1 VVRRSGVKVNFIE
14 VGPAVFVLRY
24 PVLDVSVTLILGE
37 TSAAVVDTLSSDRQA
52 RELRDVV
59 RTVTALPLV
68 LVNTHYHFD
77 HSYGNR
83 ILAEGDRPI
92 WGHEAAARAL
102 REDGEQDQRLW
113 YEMYR
118 PTHPDLAEELAAV
131 SIRPPDHT
139 VHRQATVDLG
149 GRVVELLHFGRG
161 HTDGDIVV
169 SVADASVLVAGDL
182 VESAGPPSFGD
193 AYPLEWPET
202 VGAIL
207 HVTTPAT
214 VVVPGHGPAVDV
226 DFVRAQHNDLTEL
239 AWLIR
244 DGHADG
250 APAEAIAAKAPFDPP
265 TALKAVRRG
274 LAELGG
280 RL

>member
-1 VVRRSGVKVNFIE
+1 VNFVE

-37 TSAAVVDTLSSDRQA
+37 RCAAVVDTLSSDQQA
-52 RELRDVV
+52 RELRDAV
-59 RTVTALPLV
+59 RRVTALPLV
-68 LVNTHYHFD
+68 LVNTHHHFD
-77 HSYGNR
+77 HSYGNGT
-83 ILAEGDRPI
+83 LAEGDRPI

-102 REDGEQDQRLW
+102 REEGERYQRLW
-113 YEMYR
+113 YEMYK

-131 SIRPPDHT
+131 AIRPPDHT

-169 SVADASVLVAGDL
+169 SVTDASVLVAGDL
-182 VESAGPPSFGD
+182 VESGGPPSFGD

-202 VGAIL
+202 LGAVL
-207 HVTTPAT
+207 HLTTPAT
-214 VVVPGHGPAVDV
+214 VVVPGHGPAVDP
-226 DFVRAQHNDLTEL
+226 DFVRGQHDDLSAL

-250 APAEAIAAKAPFDPP
+250 APAEAIAAKAPFEPP
-265 TALKAVRRG
+265 TALEAVRRG

-280 RL
+280 RI

>member
-1 VVRRSGVKVNFIE
+1 VSFVE

-24 PVLDVSVTLILGE
+24 PVLDVSVTLVVGE
-37 TSAAVVDTLSSDRQA
+37 AAAAVVDTLSSDRQA
-52 RELRDVV
+52 RELRDAV
-59 RTVTALPLV
+59 RSVTPLPLV

-77 HSYGNR
+77 HSYGNA
-83 ILAEGDRPI
+83 ILAEGDRPV

-102 REDGEQDQRLW
+102 RDDGERDQRLW

-118 PTHPDLAEELAAV
+118 PTLPDLAEELAAV
-131 SIRPPDHT
+131 TIRPPDHL

-169 SVADASVLVAGDL
+169 SMADASVLVAGDL
-182 VESAGPPSFGD
+182 VESGGPPSFGD

-202 VGAIL
+202 VGALL
-207 HVTTPAT
+207 HLVTPAT
-214 VVVPGHGPAVDV
+214 VVVPGHGPTVGM
-226 DFVRAQHNDLTEL
+226 DFVRAQHDDLTEL

-244 DGHADG
+244 EGHADG
-250 APAEAIAAKAPFDPP
+250 APAEAIAAKAPFDPA
-265 TALKAVRRG
+265 TSLKAVQRG

-280 RL
+280 RV

>member
-1 VVRRSGVKVNFIE
+1 MSFVE

-37 TSAAVVDTLSSDRQA
+37 AAAAVVDTLSSDRQA
-52 RELRDVV
+52 RELRDAV
-59 RTVTALPLV
+59 RTVTSLPLV

-77 HSYGNR
+77 HSYGNAV
-83 ILAEGDRPI
+83 LAEGDRPI
-92 WGHEAAARAL
+92 WAHEVAARRL
-102 REDGEQDQRLW
+102 REDGGRDQRLW

-118 PTHPDLAEELAAV
+118 PTLPDLAEELAAV
-131 SIRPPDHT
+131 TVTPPDHT

-149 GRVVELLHFGRG
+149 GRVVELLHLGRG

-182 VESAGPPSFGD
+182 VESSGPPSFGD

-202 VGAIL
+202 VGAVL
-207 HVTTPAT
+207 HLTTPAT

-226 DFVRAQHNDLTEL
+226 DFVRAQHDDLTEM

-250 APAEAIAAKAPFDPP
+250 APAEAIAAKAPFDLQ
-265 TALKAVRRG
+265 TSLKAVRRG

-280 RL
+280 RI

>member
-1 VVRRSGVKVNFIE
+1 MHFVE

-52 RELRDVV
+52 RELRDAV
-59 RTVTALPLV
+59 RTVTPLPLV

-102 REDGEQDQRLW
+102 REEGEQDQRHW
-113 YEMYR
+113 YERYK
-118 PTHPDLAEELAAV
+118 PTHPELAEELAAV
-131 SIRPPDHT
+131 TVTPPNHT

-161 HTDGDIVV
+161 HTDGDMVV

-182 VESAGPPSFGD
+182 VESSGPPSFGD
-193 AYPLEWPET
+193 AYPLEWPEALD
-202 VGAIL
+202 GLLRLA
-207 HVTTPAT
+207 TPAT
-214 VVVPGHGPAVDV
+214 VVVPGHGPAVGL
-226 DFVRAQHNDLTEL
+226 DFVRAQHDDLTAL

-265 TALKAVRRG
+265 TALTAVRRG
-274 LAELGG
+274 LAELDG
-280 RL
+280 RV